1 MKYIISLLIS
11 FFIHF
16 TTFSFESNSLNVPDT
31 SFNKK
36 DWYIAS
42 GIEGSFYL
50 IGLYYSPA
58 NFGYNLDYTINENTL
73 SFRAKK
79 GSRNWYQINS
89 FYYGLQ
95 YTRLFSKDN
104 DYGIGLGIYNFYDFK
119 NYLILALELNKKYI
133 WDHYQIKLFMALNNF
148 IMEPDYSNREQGLGK
163 TFRKYNLEL
172 GMQIQL
178 KY

>member
-11 FFIHF
+11 FFIHYN
-16 TTFSFESNSLNVPDT
+16 TFSFEANTLNLPDSTSLIT
-31 SFNKK
+31 K
-36 DWYIAS
+36 DWNIAG

-58 NFGYNLDYTINENTL
+58 NFGYNIDFTNNKNTF

-79 GSRNWYQINS
+79 GSINWYQINS

-95 YTRLFSKDN
+95 YTRLFSN
-104 DYGIGLGIYNFYDFK
+104 DYGIGLGLYNFYDIN
-119 NYLILALELNKKYI
+119 NYLILTLELNKKYM
-133 WDHYQIKLFMALNNF
+133 WEHYQIKWFMALNNF
-148 IMEPDYSNREQGLGK
+148 IMTPDYSTRRQGFGQ

-172 GMQIQL
+172 GIQLQL